1 MLLSAAFEDFG
12 MERVEFRADARN
24 KKSINAMLGI
34 GCVFEGT
41 LRNNCSASSGRRDS
55 VVLSIIKTDWEKAIK
70 AALLKKIV

>member
-1 MLLSAAFEDFG
+1 
-12 MERVEFRADARN
+12 
-24 KKSINAMLGI
+24 MLGI